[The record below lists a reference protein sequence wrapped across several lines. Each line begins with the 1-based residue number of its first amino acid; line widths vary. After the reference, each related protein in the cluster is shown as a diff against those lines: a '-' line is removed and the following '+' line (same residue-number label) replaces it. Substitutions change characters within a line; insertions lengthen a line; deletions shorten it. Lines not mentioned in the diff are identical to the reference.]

1 MVKLIN
7 KFIKK
12 FFKKRD
18 SIHINDNNINYSE
31 YRLYT
36 QLEMMKNSYIN
47 TKLK

>member
-12 FFKKRD
+12 FFNKRD
-18 SIHINDNNINYSE
+18 SICINDTNISYSE

-36 QLEMMKNSYIN
+36 QLKMMKNSYIN
-47 TKLK
+47 PKLK